1 MIRQEEGRSILS
13 SEGERVEQGNSYS
26 RQHADA
32 EGESLWRDE
41 SGIIVFG
48 GGGRGCS
55 GTGCLIWIVISVALS
70 VGLTVLLNL
79 MLWLFSGSPPGI
91 PMVDI

>member
-1 MIRQEEGRSILS
+1 MSN
-13 SEGERVEQGNSYS
+13 EGEHVEQDNPYS
-26 RQHADA
+26 RRPHADA
-32 EGESLWRDE
+32 EGEPLWRDE

-55 GTGCLIWIVISVALS
+55 GTGCLIWILISVALS

-91 PMVDI
+91 PVVDV